1 MTVILFIMLM
11 YPVAKEMIRKQAKAN
26 PCYEGGR
33 DVMNDI
39 VTYNNILKHSCFRY

>member
-1 MTVILFIMLM
+1 M
-11 YPVAKEMIRKQAKAN
+11 YQVEKEMIRKQAKAN